1 MDGQILAGGA
11 PNSRPGLKRLGLTGS
26 IGAGKSTVAALL
38 RERGLSVLDADE
50 QARLVASEPE
60 VLDELARRFPGS
72 VQDGVLDRAALAD
85 RVFRDPA
92 RLAELNALIHP
103 RVRARMAALEAQAAA
118 RGEAWVVQDI
128 PLLFEGGLEAGMD
141 AVLVVDA
148 PLEERVA
155 RVMARSGLSRDEV
168 LARDARQLPAS
179 EKRRRADVVL
189 DNAGSLDELAQQ
201 VDAALLQLGVH
212 LRAPAADGSSGLPR

>member
-1 MDGQILAGGA
+1 MSPA
-11 PNSRPGLKRLGLTGS
+11 PSPLKRLGLTGS

-38 RERGLSVLDADE
+38 RERGLTVLDADE
-50 QARLVASEPE
+50 QARLVTGEPE
-60 VLDELARRFPGS
+60 VLSELARRFPGS
-72 VQDGVLDRAALAD
+72 VQGGVLDRAALAD
-85 RVFRDPA
+85 TVFGDPA

-118 RGEAWVVQDI
+118 RGEPWVVQDV

-148 PLEERVA
+148 PLEVRLS

-179 EKRRRADVVL
+179 EKRRRATVVL
-189 DNAGSLDELAQQ
+189 DNAGTPDDLARQ
-201 VDAALLQLGVH
+201 VDAALKRLSVH
-212 LRAPAADGSSGLPR
+212 PETSGGNGQT